1 MTTRQYAALFCACLL
16 MLLGVFAIWDG
27 RDMSAIACAVM
38 ALVAALLG
46 RIP

>member
-1 MTTRQYAALFCACLL
+1 MTMRQYAALAAACLF

-27 RDMSAIACAVM
+27 HDMSAIACAVM